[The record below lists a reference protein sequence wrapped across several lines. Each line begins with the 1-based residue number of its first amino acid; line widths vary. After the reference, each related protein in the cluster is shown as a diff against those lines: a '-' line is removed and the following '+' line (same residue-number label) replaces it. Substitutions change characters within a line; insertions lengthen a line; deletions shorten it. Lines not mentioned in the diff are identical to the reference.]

1 MAMGYSKVSCGTDLK
16 SMICELIQ
24 ELERMDVDTL
34 EEFRTE
40 WIEEMEHMGVH
51 ERAKG
56 FCIKAID
63 LVLQKKIEKPGMTRE
78 GVA

>member
-1 MAMGYSKVSCGTDLK
+1 MGYSKEDCRTDLE

-24 ELERMDVDTL
+24 ELERMDIDTL

-40 WIEEMEHMGVH
+40 WIEEMEHMGVP
-51 ERAKG
+51 ERVKV

-63 LVLQKKIEKPGMTRE
+63 LVLQKKMEKQGMTRE